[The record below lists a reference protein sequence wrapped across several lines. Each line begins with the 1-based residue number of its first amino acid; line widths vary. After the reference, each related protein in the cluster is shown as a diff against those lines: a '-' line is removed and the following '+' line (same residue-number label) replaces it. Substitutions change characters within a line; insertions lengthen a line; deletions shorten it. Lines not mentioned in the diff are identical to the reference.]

1 MDSSGVR
8 LDIRSSRLDL
18 WRMHLIMGSAT
29 DFMADAGSIR
39 DALELRRLRLSEAV
53 DLLAA
58 ADSLVGAEAGGNQLT
73 LSAL

>member
-1 MDSSGVR
+1 
-8 LDIRSSRLDL
+8 
-18 WRMHLIMGSAT
+18 MHLIMGSAT

-58 ADSLVGAEAGGNQLT
+58 AGSLVGADSLVGAEAGGNQLT